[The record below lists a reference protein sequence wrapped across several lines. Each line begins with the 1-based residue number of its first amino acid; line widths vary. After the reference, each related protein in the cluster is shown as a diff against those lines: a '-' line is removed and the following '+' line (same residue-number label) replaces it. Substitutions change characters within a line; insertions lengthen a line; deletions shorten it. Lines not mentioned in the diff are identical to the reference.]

1 MRKKMRHKILL
12 ILVISFFLS
21 ASVLHASTTSR
32 IVVSPQYLV
41 LYAVQS
47 NEYPQTQTFKI
58 TNGGTGTLNYTLTS
72 KTSWF
77 SINSSSGSVTTSNAT
92 VTVTVNPAGLTSAD
106 SPYIGDI
113 TISNS
118 DIPNDIKRVRV
129 RLSILASGAYVHSY
143 EYDSK
148 GNVTRRITPNGDIIE
163 YSYDAK
169 GEPTNIYYPD
179 GSQVI
184 YTYDAAGNRI
194 AMTDWHGT
202 TQYGYDQLKRLC
214 MIAYP
219 GIGAIIYN
227 YDQSGRLTSI
237 IYPDQTTVAYSYDPD
252 GRLQTVTDAHRGIT
266 SYVYDNTTNN
276 IIKKTLPNGVYTT
289 YTYDLA
295 KRVTDTVN
303 KKSDNSVVSSY
314 HYVYDAD
321 SNITQEV
328 ETTTTGTTTK
338 NYTYDKLNRLTNASY
353 SDGTYETYTYDKMG
367 NRLTMTTQTGTT
379 NYKYDSD
386 NRLLQAG
393 STYYFYDKNGNTIK
407 KVSPQETDTYQ
418 FDYNN
423 MLTQYSNGTTT
434 VQYQYD
440 GDRNRIAKIVNG
452 VMTNYIND
460 TNRKVVQVL
469 MEADSNMSIT
479 KKYVYGLDLIS
490 QEAF

>member
-1 MRKKMRHKILL
+1 MRPKIAL
-12 ILVISFFLS
+12 ILVVSFFLF

-41 LYAVQS
+41 LHALQS
-47 NEYPQTQTFKI
+47 NEAPQTKTFKI
-58 TNGGTGTLNYTLTS
+58 TNGGTGTLNYTLASSTG
-72 KTSWF
+72 WF
-77 SINSSSGSVTTSNAT
+77 SINPSSGSVTTSGAI
-92 VTVTVNPAGLTSAD
+92 VTITVNPAGLTSAN

-118 DIPNDIKRVRV
+118 DVLNDVKKVRV
-129 RLSILASGAYVHSY
+129 RLSILTSDAYVHSY

-169 GEPTNIYYPD
+169 GELTNIYYPD
-179 GSQVI
+179 GNQVT
-184 YTYDAAGNRI
+184 YTYDAAGNRQ

-202 TQYGYDQLKRLC
+202 TQYGYDQLKRLR

-219 GIGAIIYN
+219 EIGAIIYN

-237 IYPDQTTVAYSYDPD
+237 IYPDQTTVSYGYDQD
-252 GRLQTVTDAHRGIT
+252 GRLMSVTDAHGSVT

-276 IIKKTLPNGVYTT
+276 IVKKTLPNGVYTT
-289 YTYDLA
+289 YIYDLA
-295 KRVTDTVN
+295 KRVTDTIN
-303 KKSDNSVVSSY
+303 KKSDNSVISTY
-314 HYVYDAD
+314 HYIYDAN

-338 NYTYDKLNRLTNASY
+338 NYTYDKLNRLTNATY
-353 SDGTYETYTYDKMG
+353 SDGTYEAYTYDTMG

-407 KVSPQETDTYQ
+407 KVSPQKTETYQ
-418 FDYNN
+418 YDCNN
-423 MLTQYSNGTTT
+423 MLTQYSDGTTT

-479 KKYVYGLDLIS
+479 KKYVYGYELIS
-490 QEAF
+490 QEEF